1 LRRLFRAEY
10 VDGMPPLRRVIVGGP
25 TNSGKST
32 LGAEIARRLD
42 VSFIELDALWWL
54 PGWTE
59 RDLDEFRGLVREAID
74 GRDGWV
80 IAGNYSRQ
88 MDITW
93 PLADTVVWLDFPLRI
108 TIPRILRRSWQRWRS
123 GELLW
128 GTNRERFWPQL
139 KIWDPGESLV
149 AFDLKWHGEWR
160 HRYETAMAAPEWR
173 HITFVRL
180 RRPRELRAWLDAQSR
195 PTGC

>member
-1 LRRLFRAEY
+1 MPSLRRI
-10 VDGMPPLRRVIVGGP
+10 IVGGP

-32 LGAEIARRLD
+32 LGAKLAQRLD
-42 VSFIELDALWWL
+42 VPFIELDALWWL

-59 RDLDEFRGLVREAID
+59 RDLDEFRGLVRKAID

-80 IAGNYSRQ
+80 IAGNTRGSHRWQHSRQ

-93 PLADTVVWLDFPLRI
+93 PVADTVVWLDFPLRI

-123 GELLW
+123 NELLW

-139 KIWDPGESLV
+139 KIWDPAESLV
-149 AFDLKWHGEWR
+149 AFDVKWHREWR
-160 HRYETAMAAPEWR
+160 RRYEAAMAAPEWR

-180 RRPRELRAWLDAQSR
+180 RRPRELQAWLDGQTRTDRRS
-195 PTGC
+195 